1 MNLYEGLIIWTFPDT
16 DIRAY
21 KRVIEESGFRAI
33 VEKDFIRV
41 GKPYLPNKID
51 YAKFGKLLTTKR
63 REKNITRQDLSLKL
77 GVSQDT
83 IFEWEI
89 GRRFP
94 KEENME
100 KLKQLLGITK
110 GDMECL
116 IKKQ

>member
-1 MNLYEGLIIWTFPDT
+1 MNLYEGMIIWTFPDT
-16 DIRAY
+16 DIKAY
-21 KRVIEESGFRAI
+21 KRVIEENGFRAI
-33 VEKDFIRV
+33 VGKDFIRV

-51 YAKFGKLLTTKR
+51 YAKFGKLLTAKR

-77 GVSQDT
+77 GVSQET
-83 IFEWEI
+83 IFDWEI

-94 KEENME
+94 IE
-100 KLKQLLGITK
+100 KNFEKVTQLLEITK